1 MSDRAYRVVTMKSQ
15 SLQEL
20 YPKLSE
26 EELQAVEERL
36 SRYVELA
43 VEIYERIRSEPEL
56 YAQFKDLTVTKSHP
70 SMHAK
75 RSNPP

>member
-1 MSDRAYRVVTMKSQ
+1 MIRE

-20 YPKLSE
+20 YPKLNK

-43 VEIYERIRSEPEL
+43 LEIYERIRSEPEL
-56 YAQFKDLTVTKSHP
+56 YVQFKNLTATKSHP